1 MPRRRSSRSRT
12 SGWWGTCSRCCQ
24 RLKWRFES
32 SGSGSSASTAFAN
45 GYLSMRILLLGTYDT
60 GKPRIRILRD
70 GLRGP
75 PAVELQENHS
85 SELDGIVDNSTIQG
99 LVHRIVIITRWV
111 WA

>member
-45 GYLSMRILLLGTYDT
+45 GYLSMRILLWGTYDT

-70 GLRGP
+70 GLRGNP
-75 PAVELQENHS
+75 EVELQEIHAS
-85 SELDGIVDNSTIQG
+85 VWEGIEEKSKIKEIGRASCRAKVGQSG
-99 LVHRIVIITRWV
+99 
-111 WA
+111 